1 MRRWPIILGWG
12 LAVAALVVV
21 VVVLLTR
28 NSTTVMRTV
37 IERVPAASAAV
48 TEDTPAGAVAAA
60 QGFWAASDG
69 APGATQSWTLEYRID
84 SYTLTAATLE
94 GWGVAAD
101 SNGSRWQTVKVTV
114 RYSSGSWRPP
124 ANAAGIEVSVDPAL
138 DPSSSGFNRAIA
150 SFHRFAGAP

>member
-1 MRRWPIILGWG
+1 MAAHDDPWSGAMRRWPIILGWG

-28 NSTTVMRTV
+28 NSTTVVRTV

-84 SYTLTAATLE
+84 SYTLTAATL
-94 GWGVAAD
+94 
-101 SNGSRWQTVKVTV
+101 
-114 RYSSGSWRPP
+114 
-124 ANAAGIEVSVDPAL
+124 
-138 DPSSSGFNRAIA
+138 
-150 SFHRFAGAP
+150 